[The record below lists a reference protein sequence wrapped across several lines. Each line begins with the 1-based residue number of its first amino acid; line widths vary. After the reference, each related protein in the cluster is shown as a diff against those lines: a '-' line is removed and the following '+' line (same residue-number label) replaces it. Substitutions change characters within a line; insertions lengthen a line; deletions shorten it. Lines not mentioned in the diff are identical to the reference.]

1 MNRLDAL
8 IAGMARGAVFEAGD
22 FFRLCRELELVSDEA
37 REREWVRL
45 RRKLAEPQVA
55 ELAQRVGRFEQGRG
69 RAKVRDRKD
78 LLLLLLFAPGRLGRI
93 GEGIRGTTRV
103 MKLVFVMLEELAAGR
118 LVEEPYQFQPYRFGP
133 FAAAVY
139 DDLEVLRR
147 AGLVRRERLDQDGV
161 PVIERE
167 TLDEGFE
174 FNGLTTEYRLT
185 KKGEKFARALLEDAR
200 RRKPDIEP
208 GLQVVKAKLG
218 GLPLKALVRY
228 IYERHPQF
236 ATESEILKE
245 ILGEEKEGPE

>member
-1 MNRLDAL
+1 MDRLDEI
-8 IAGMARGAVFEAGD
+8 IAGLAGPTIFEPGD
-22 FFRLCRELELVSDEA
+22 FFRLCRELQMVSPEA

-45 RRKLAEPQVA
+45 RRRLAEPAVS
-55 ELAQRVGRFEQGRG
+55 ELALRVGRFEQGRS
-69 RAKVRDRKD
+69 RVRVRDRKD
-78 LLLLLLFAPGRLGRI
+78 LILLLLLAPGRLGRI

-103 MKLVFVMLEELAAGR
+103 MKLVFVMLEELAVGR
-118 LVEEPYQFQPYRFGP
+118 LVRNPYQFQPYRFGP

-147 AGLVRRERLDQDGV
+147 AGLVKRERLDEDGV

-185 KKGEKFARALLEDAR
+185 KKGEKFARALLADAQ

-208 GLQVVKAKLG
+208 GLRVLKAKLG
-218 GLPLKALVRY
+218 SLPLKALVRY

-245 ILGEEKEGPE
+245 ILGEGTD